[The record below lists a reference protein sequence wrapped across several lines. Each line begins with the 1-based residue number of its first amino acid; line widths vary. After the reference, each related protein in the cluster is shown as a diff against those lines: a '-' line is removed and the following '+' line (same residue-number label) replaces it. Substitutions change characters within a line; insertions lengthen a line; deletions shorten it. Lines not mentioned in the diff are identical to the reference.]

1 MSCAIADLFLNH
13 NYILDGK
20 KYPQE
25 IEVLRA
31 IPSVKNVDQR
41 TCFISLNYSVIV
53 VHLKIKDGF
62 SSACQLRQLRVT
74 LVSFQSSDYK
84 NHSLCCHLPG
94 CQERNNHAKGYILL
108 KC

>member
-1 MSCAIADLFLNH
+1 MSCAIADLFLNY

-53 VHLKIKDGF
+53 AHLKIKDG
-62 SSACQLRQLRVT
+62 RR
-74 LVSFQSSDYK
+74 Y
-84 NHSLCCHLPG
+84 P
-94 CQERNNHAKGYILL
+94 
-108 KC
+108 